1 MISGH
6 GRRRAIAVAT
16 GSGGQTMT
24 DLGEFDPAS
33 ARRAIPGASPCP
45 NEFQWPEPDVIVR
58 SDLQARQAR
67 LACVI
72 LDDIVPR
79 LQLMHH
85 ALSAHEPEKAFQTEE
100 IETFGALLTHGDGE
114 ESSAFFDK
122 MRAKG
127 HSLETLFVGLLAE
140 AARHLGVLW
149 EEDRC
154 DFIDVTLGVA
164 RMQKLMCRFG
174 GVEESA
180 ACDPR
185 QRALLATLPG
195 EKHVFGVDM
204 VAVFMRNASWDVR
217 VERDLDADGVA
228 DVSASGWFG
237 VFGITL
243 SAESELETLARTIR
257 AVRESS
263 ANADVGVMVGG
274 PLFKRN
280 PNLVAQVGADATAS
294 DAATATIL
302 AKKLVLRQPC
312 ASTRQATTERRV

>member
-1 MISGH
+1 
-6 GRRRAIAVAT
+6 
-16 GSGGQTMT
+16 MT

-33 ARRAIPGASPCP
+33 ARRAPPRASSCT
-45 NEFQWPEPDVIVR
+45 NEFGWPERNDFLR
-58 SDLQARQAR
+58 SDRDDRRER

-85 ALSAHEPEKAFQTEE
+85 ALSAQEAESAFETGE
-100 IETFGALLTHGDGE
+100 IEAFGALLTRDDGE
-114 ESSAFFDK
+114 GSAVFFDR
-122 MRAKG
+122 MRDRG

-140 AARHLGVLW
+140 AARHLGALW

-154 DFIDVTLGVA
+154 DFVDVTVGVA

-174 GVEESA
+174 GVDEPA

-204 VAVFMRNASWDVR
+204 VAVFLRNAAWDVR
-217 VERDLDADGVA
+217 LQKDLEAEDVA
-228 DVSASGWFG
+228 GVSAGEWFG

-243 SAESELETLARTIR
+243 SAESDLERLARTIQ

-263 ANADVGVMVGG
+263 ANAELGVMVGG

-280 PNLVAQVGADATAS
+280 PNLVAQVGADATAP

-302 AKKLVLRQPC
+302 AKKLVLRQSC
-312 ASTRQATTERRV
+312 APGRAAIAERRL